1 MTHPQDPLDPL
12 DPLHRRESGLKRG
25 RLRGLS
31 AIRVSPRARRNIL
44 VGVLAA
50 FALGLAFLAAAWS
63 SACAGNTCPSIDEL
77 GTYDPN
83 QASKLYAAD
92 GRLITDL
99 GLERRTVIPLG
110 EMSPYVKA
118 AFLATED

>member
-12 DPLHRRESGLKRG
+12 DPLDRGDSGMKRSWPSGLKAIRISP
-25 RLRGLS
+25 RLR
-31 AIRVSPRARRNIL
+31 RNLL
-44 VGVLAA
+44 VGVLAVL
-50 FALGLAFLAAAWS
+50 ALGLAFLAAAWS

-77 GTYDPN
+77 GSYDPN
-83 QASKLYAAD
+83 RASKLYAAD

-110 EMSPYVKA
+110 E
-118 AFLATED
+118 